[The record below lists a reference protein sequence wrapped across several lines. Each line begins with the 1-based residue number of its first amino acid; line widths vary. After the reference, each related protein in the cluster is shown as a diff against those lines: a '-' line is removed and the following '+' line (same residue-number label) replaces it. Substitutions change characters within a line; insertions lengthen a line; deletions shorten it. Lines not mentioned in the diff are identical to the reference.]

1 MGRRPLDQD
10 HNVRRLIFRTLQVS
24 AAVSNAS
31 SRGNAPIPEVF
42 FRFSGRCWRLR
53 ISAQTNY
60 PQTCAVQKKKAE
72 EKSAVFPQQAANAG
86 T

>member
-1 MGRRPLDQD
+1 
-10 HNVRRLIFRTLQVS
+10 
-24 AAVSNAS
+24 
-31 SRGNAPIPEVF
+31 
-42 FRFSGRCWRLR
+42 LR

>member
-1 MGRRPLDQD
+1 
-10 HNVRRLIFRTLQVS
+10 LQVS
-24 AAVSNAS
+24 SAVSNAS
-31 SRGNAPIPEVF
+31 SGGNTPIPEVF
-42 FRFSGRCWRLR
+42 FRFFFGFSGRCWRLR

-60 PQTCAVQKKKAE
+60 PQTCAVQKKKAA

>member
-1 MGRRPLDQD
+1 M
-10 HNVRRLIFRTLQVS
+10 LQVS

-31 SRGNAPIPEVF
+31 SGGNCPIPDF
-42 FRFSGRCWRLR
+42 SSFSGRCWRLR

-72 EKSAVFPQQAANAG
+72 EKSAVLPQQAANAG